1 MHMTLDIDKEVAQ
14 MRRMTVGELQQKF
27 TEVCGEQ
34 PRSRNKQWLI
44 KRLAWKL
51 QAREYGGLSEL
62 ALRRAAEIADTC
74 DLSDLRLTAP
84 RESQAT
90 KSVPAPAFAPTALDK
105 RLPMPGTL
113 LTRNYKGRTI
123 CVKVLGDGFEHEGER
138 FKSLSAVAKRVTG
151 KHWNGYHFFGLSR
164 QGAEA

>member
-1 MHMTLDIDKEVAQ
+1 MGLNIDKELAQ
-14 MRRMTVGELQQKF
+14 MQRMAVGELQEKF
-27 TEVCGEQ
+27 AEVCGEE

-62 ALRRAAEIADTC
+62 ALRRAKEIADTC

-84 RESQAT
+84 RASNTNTSVAT
-90 KSVPAPAFAPTALDK
+90 PPILPMALDK

-113 LTRNYKGRTI
+113 LTRQYKGTMI
-123 CVKVLGDGFEHEGER
+123 CVKVLPDGFEYEGER
-138 FKSLSAVAKRVTG
+138 FKSLSAVAKRITG
-151 KHWNGYHFFGLSR
+151 KHWNGYHFFGL
-164 QGAEA
+164 AKKEVEA

>member
-1 MHMTLDIDKEVAQ
+1 MALNIDNEVAQ
-14 MRRMTVGELQQKF
+14 MRRMTVGELQLKF
-27 TEVCGEQ
+27 VEVCGEQ

-62 ALRRAAEIADTC
+62 ALRRAAEIANTC

-84 RESQAT
+84 N
-90 KSVPAPAFAPTALDK
+90 KSPLTEAALPTAAPSMALDK

-113 LTRNYKGRTI
+113 LTRKYKGQTR
-123 CVKVLGDGFEHEGER
+123 CVKVLADGFDYEGER
-138 FKSLSAVAKRVTG
+138 FKSLSAVARHITG
-151 KHWNGYHFFGLSR
+151 SAWNGFLFFGLTKKD
-164 QGAEA
+164 AEA

>member
-1 MHMTLDIDKEVAQ
+1 MALNIDKEVAQ

-27 TEVCGEQ
+27 AEVCGEQ

-44 KRLAWKL
+44 KRLAWKF

-62 ALRRAAEIADTC
+62 AIRRAAEIADAC

-84 RESQAT
+84 RESINS
-90 KSVPAPAFAPTALDK
+90 KSVAIAAVLPIALDK

-113 LTRNYKGRTI
+113 LTRNYKGRAI
-123 CVKVLGDGFEHEGER
+123 VVKVLGDGFEFEGER
-138 FKSLSAVAKRVTG
+138 YKSLSAIAKQITG
-151 KHWNGYHFFGLSR
+151 AHWNGYHFFGLNKK
-164 QGAEA
+164 EASA